1 MKHVFVKSSG
11 HREKP
16 RRQGCAAAQTL
27 ANIGPMSPQ
36 PEPGPDFQTLYA
48 ELRRIAQRELYKIG
62 SGAQMSATT
71 VLHEAYLQ
79 LQGRSGLHF
88 ADREHFMAYASRAM
102 RGIVIDN
109 ARARSAQKRGG
120 DLDFVTFDTLTA
132 ENACAPADAAADEL
146 EHISEAVEQLAL
158 IDAKLAE
165 LVDMKFFVGLSFLE
179 IAALRGVS
187 ERTAQRDWDKA
198 RALLLGL
205 VKR

>member
-1 MKHVFVKSSG
+1 M
-11 HREKP
+11 
-16 RRQGCAAAQTL
+16 QTL

-79 LQGRSGLHF
+79 LQGRPGLHF

-132 ENACAPADAAADEL
+132 ENACAPADAAAHEL

-158 IDAKLAE
+158 IDARLAE
-165 LVDMKFFVGLSFLE
+165 LVDLKFFVGLSFVE

-205 VKR
+205 IKT